1 MLIAVA
7 SAGSDVCTEQT
18 TLAGFMCYTVERGI
32 IVRCRNYSSPIA
44 PGESW
49 VCVLTSLGVDT
60 LLVHAL
66 DQAVRSQIERQ
77 GIDVVEGFC
86 GSIERAVQAY
96 LSALMHGCDDDYAE
110 LAAV

>member
-7 SAGSDVCTEQT
+7 SAGSDVCTEQA

-49 VCVLTSLGVDT
+49 VYVLTSLGVDT
-60 LLVHAL
+60 
-66 DQAVRSQIERQ
+66 VRSQIERQ

-96 LSALMHGCDDDYAE
+96 LSALMHGCDDDYPE